1 MIVVS
6 SLLIAAC
13 GGSSDFK
20 GDFAGVDLA
29 IPLEKPDVVLT
40 DTAGNRFDLRAA
52 TEGQLTLVYFG
63 YTNCPD
69 ICPIHLAQLTQVLE
83 RPEMPDNVAVVFIT
97 VDPER
102 DDATSIRRF
111 LNNYRDGIVGLR
123 GTQDEIDAAQVLFD
137 VPLAQREGDGD
148 DYIFG
153 HAGQVFAFAPDGY
166 AYSVYPQGTRQ
177 THWVRDLPVIN
188 TINGVGVEA
197 AEEQSLS
204 ERVGKI

>member
-13 GGSSDFK
+13 GGSSDFE
-20 GDFAGVDLA
+20 GAYAGVDLA

-40 DTAGNRFDLRAA
+40 DTAGHPFDLRAE
-52 TEGQLTLVYFG
+52 TEGLLTLVYFG

-83 RPEMPDNVAVVFIT
+83 RPQMPDNVTVVFIT

-102 DDATSIRRF
+102 DDPASIKRF
-111 LNNYRDGIVGLR
+111 LSSYRDGIVGLT
-123 GTQDEIDAAQVLFD
+123 GTQAELDAAQILFD
-137 VPLAQREGDGD
+137 VPLARREGSGD
-148 DYIFG
+148 DYTFG
-153 HAGQVFAFAPDGY
+153 HAGQVFAFAPDGF

-177 THWVRDLPVIN
+177 THWVRDLPVIDA
-188 TINGVGVEA
+188 IKAVGVES
-197 AEEQSLS
+197 AEGQT
-204 ERVGKI
+204 